1 MSINYE
7 HKTHVNSDIEETFA
21 WHERKGSFRRLMPP
35 WEVAE
40 EVRADDTLE
49 DGAQRIFKF
58 PMGPVKMKWIARHS
72 ASKQDPGSRPGVS
85 VSLIALMSLF
95 NRIDPAPILKV
106 SSESAEPSV
115 KA

>member
-7 HKTHVNSDIEETFA
+7 HKTHVKSDIKETFA

-49 DGAQRIFKF
+49 DGAQRI
-58 PMGPVKMKWIARHS
+58 
-72 ASKQDPGSRPGVS
+72 
-85 VSLIALMSLF
+85 SLQ
-95 NRIDPAPILKV
+95 
-106 SSESAEPSV
+106 PSIFI
-115 KA
+115 

>member
-7 HKTHVNSDIEETFA
+7 HKTHVESNVEDTFA

-49 DGAQRIFKF
+49 DGAERIFRF
-58 PMGPVKMKWIARHS
+58 PMGPIKMK
-72 ASKQDPGSRPGVS
+72 
-85 VSLIALMSLF
+85 
-95 NRIDPAPILKV
+95 
-106 SSESAEPSV
+106 
-115 KA
+115 

>member
-7 HKTHVNSDIEETFA
+7 HKTHVQSDIKETFA

-58 PMGPVKMKWIARHS
+58 PMGPMKMKWIAKHS
-72 ASKQDPGSRPGVS
+72 AYNP
-85 VSLIALMSLF
+85 
-95 NRIDPAPILKV
+95 
-106 SSESAEPSV
+106 
-115 KA
+115 